1 MATPAQGAE
10 TAESDERCRKVYQLL
25 LSLYTHAYLHEL
37 KPRDRVALELV
48 EVRGMGYREAADLL
62 SIRLENFKMIVCRAR
77 KKILQCMIRVLGTRT
92 S

>member
-1 MATPAQGAE
+1 
-10 TAESDERCRKVYQLL
+10 
-25 LSLYTHAYLHEL
+25 
-37 KPRDRVALELV
+37 
-48 EVRGMGYREAADLL
+48 MGYREAADLL